1 MWQSFDNSPHWVN
14 DLSFILSIMY
24 DCNGN
29 CCWFWMISIWKE
41 ITSRTTNR
49 QNPFFYCSQ
58 WIWRK
63 LLRYVTCQISDII
76 LYQNIKIIN
85 HSDSISANL
94 NNTMQTKQHAMKKTH
109 SYSNRNKIYK
119 ELFLWWQD
127 FEQKMSK
134 IFNFC

>member
-49 QNPFFYCSQ
+49 QNPFFYCSH

-119 ELFLWWQD
+119 GLFLWWQD